1 MKNQYKVTDEMVLRS
16 NAYQILKQQC
26 QYLLDYCNDLM
37 MKLKKNDEYL
47 VQLEKEREE
56 ELKHLKKKV

>member
-1 MKNQYKVTDEMVLRS
+1 MVLRS